1 MPFHRRCGA
10 LGVLALALSSCTRI
24 QVAPPPE
31 IPDTPPPRV
40 DVRPETR
47 PSAPSDVEEVKGVW
61 VVRFTMTSERSVR
74 TMVDEAYDAGINT
87 LIVQVRGRADA
98 FYSSTIEPRGE
109 SVREAAPFDPLALTI
124 ELARERGMA
133 VHAWV
138 NTHLVWGPAAPPL
151 DRQHLVRANPD
162 WLAVPRHLADE
173 LLAVDPFE
181 DRFFDALVLD
191 AEANDDRVEG
201 IYTSPSHPEVQER
214 VLQVWLDL
222 AARYDLDGIHFD
234 YIRFPSAQY
243 DYSIGALERFRIW
256 LRGRVPADR
265 FRELDDAYTRDLF
278 ALVDGEPAAWSDFR
292 REQVDRLV
300 VRIRDAIREVN
311 PRLTISAAVIADR
324 QLAYDDRFQDWARW
338 LSEGWIDVAVPMAYT
353 PDLTR
358 FTELVDE
365 ARRAA
370 GDPSRVWAGIGAY
383 MNSADGTIRMIDA
396 AWGADAGGIVLFSYD
411 WIVGEGRGVG
421 TPYLERLSRARL
433 RR

>member
-1 MPFHRRCGA
+1 MGWMA
-10 LGVLALALSSCTRI
+10 GLILVLSSCTRI

-31 IPDTPPPRV
+31 IPSTPPPRV
-40 DVRPETR
+40 SEGPE
-47 PSAPSDVEEVKGVW
+47 PSPFTTPDVEEVKGVW
-61 VVRFTMTSERSVR
+61 VVRFTMTSEASVR
-74 TMVDEAYDAGINT
+74 SMVERASGAGINT

-98 FYSSTIEPRGE
+98 FYSSTLEPRGE
-109 SVREAAPFDPLALTI
+109 SVREDEPFDPLSLTI
-124 ELARERGMA
+124 ELARERGME

-138 NTHLVWGPAAPPL
+138 NTHLVWGPAAPPI
-151 DRQHLVRANPD
+151 DRRHLVRANPD

-181 DRFFDALVLD
+181 GRFFDTLVLD

-201 IYTSPSHPEVQER
+201 IYTSPSHPEVQDR
-214 VLQVWLDL
+214 VLEVWLDL

-256 LRGRVPADR
+256 LRGRVAEDR
-265 FRELDDAYTRDLF
+265 FRELDDAYERDLF
-278 ALVDGEPAAWSDFR
+278 AMVDGESEAWSDFR

-300 VRIRDAIREVN
+300 LRIRDAIREVK
-311 PRLTISAAVIADR
+311 PGLTISAAVIADR

-338 LSEGWIDVAVPMAYT
+338 LEEGWIDVAVPMAYT

-370 GDPSRVWAGIGAY
+370 GDPARVWAGIGAY

-396 AWGADAGGIVLFSYD
+396 ARGADAGGIVLFSYD
-411 WIVGEGRGVG
+411 WIVGEGRGSG
-421 TPYLERLSRARL
+421 TPYLERLGQARL